1 MNDSDGIARSLPRI
15 SPYRGGEPVLQRNTR
30 FSVSWAWCYAPK
42 PSRCHL
48 LHLFSLSR
56 SGEPV
61 LQGNTRFSV
70 LLKAPRHKKMR
81 GSNPYV
87 GALPLCGKNRLAL
100 CAKTAAFQLLLLSI
114 LFPRRRIDSVT
125 TST

>member
-15 SPYRGGEPVLQRNTR
+15 SPYRG
-30 FSVSWAWCYAPK
+30 
-42 PSRCHL
+42 
-48 LHLFSLSR
+48 
-56 SGEPV
+56 GEPV

-87 GALPLCGKNRLAL
+87 GALPLCGKNPRVDSCCVFHTCSRSGEPVLQGN
-100 CAKTAAFQLLLLSI
+100 TRFYFFSYDTVI
-114 LFPRRRIDSVT
+114 L
-125 TST
+125 

>member
-87 GALPLCGKNRLAL
+87 GALPLCGKNPRVDSCCVFHTCSRSGEPVLQGNTRFL
-100 CAKTAAFQLLLLSI
+100 HLLKS
-114 LFPRRRIDSVT
+114 
-125 TST
+125 